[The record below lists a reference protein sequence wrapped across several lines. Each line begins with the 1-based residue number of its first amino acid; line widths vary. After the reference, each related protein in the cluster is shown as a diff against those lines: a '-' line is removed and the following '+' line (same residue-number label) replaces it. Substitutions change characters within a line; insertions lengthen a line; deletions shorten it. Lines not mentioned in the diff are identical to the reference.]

1 MNKKLH
7 ELREEYKNIAIPV
20 ELDQL
25 VTDAL
30 REKPKKKRFIWPT
43 TSIVAAATVFVASVN
58 LSPAA
63 ADTLSKIPGVK
74 ELVEVVTF
82 EEVHDGK
89 GTTQID
95 VATPKVTGLENQT
108 LEGNL
113 NADYQ
118 ATTEKLYQEYKQK
131 KGHFAVD
138 STYKTITD
146 HHGIMSI
153 EQTILRVEAS
163 GYEQKRYVTLDTK
176 NEALITLPSLFKDA
190 SYVDVISAEIIH
202 QMRAQMKADDS
213 KIYFVNKQEEP
224 VDVFKSI
231 HKNQQFYI
239 NNNGKLVISF
249 DEYDVAPGYMGA
261 VQFVIPTKVIQSILV
276 GNRYI
281 R

>member
-7 ELREEYKNIAIPV
+7 ELREEYKNIPIPV
-20 ELDQL
+20 ELDRL
-25 VTDAL
+25 VIEAL
-30 REKPKKKRFIWPT
+30 REKPKKKRFVWPM
-43 TSIVAAATVFVASVN
+43 TSVVAAATVFVASVN

-89 GTTQID
+89 GTTKID

-108 LEGNL
+108 LENNL

-118 ATTEKLYQEYKQK
+118 ATTEKLYQEYKQQ

-138 STYKTITD
+138 SDYKTITD
-146 HHGIMSI
+146 ENGIMSI
-153 EQTILRVEAS
+153 EQTILRVQAS

-176 NEALITLPSLFKDA
+176 NEALITLPSLFKDT
-190 SYVDVISAEIIH
+190 SYIEAISTEIIR
-202 QMRAQMKADDS
+202 QMHAQMKADDN
-213 KIYFVNKQEEP
+213 KIYFVNKEQEP
-224 VDVFKSI
+224 VDIFKSI

-239 NNNGKLVISF
+239 NDKGKLIISF

-261 VQFVIPTKVIQSILV
+261 VHFVIPTKVIQSLLV
-276 GNRYI
+276 GERYI